1 MASSSGGRPT
11 NSPFTSMIRNRR
23 TERTVAVQ
31 QNPLQLRGLAQQPL
45 GLPPPASLTILES
58 G

>member
-1 MASSSGGRPT
+1 MNAAFPSI
-11 NSPFTSMIRNRR
+11 IRSRR
-23 TERTVAVQ
+23 AERVVAAQ